1 MASLKQTDR
10 LMQFSSTLGKDVLLI
25 ESLDGAEGIS
35 RLFEYQLEL
44 LATVDTEIDPKSIVG
59 TKVAIAVALSDVQ
72 GSRWINGIVA
82 SFEQRAGDTEFNVY
96 RARIVPSM
104 WQLTLSSNCRV
115 FQQKTVLDIAK
126 AVFSEYGLSVSDQTS
141 ETYKPLDYCTQYS
154 ESDFN
159 FVQRILEESGIFYWF
174 EHSDQD
180 NKILLGDGRTAYQ
193 DCPLSASFPYAL
205 NEKGREGAYG
215 ARVTDFTSAATMV
228 SGKHSTAEY
237 NFRTYTR
244 LDIPDK
250 NSVSPFGENGYSE
263 YLYPAGEEG
272 YLKDADTQ
280 LSTQMETLFLGTRT
294 GAADALAEVFRGEA
308 NARSLCAGY
317 TFSLT
322 GHLRDGWNRKY
333 LLTEVIH
340 HADQVPPYRTSNTQK
355 KAEFNN
361 NFTAISSDLIFKPPL
376 TIEKPRIFGP
386 QTAVVVAPAGEE
398 MYIDKYGR
406 VNVQFFWD
414 KLRKANTVDST
425 WVRVA
430 QQWAGNGWG
439 SYFWPRLKDEV
450 VVQFLNGDPDNP
462 IVTGSVYNGVNL
474 PKYQLPGNSTR
485 SGLYTRSSKGGSA
498 SNANEIRFEDKTGSE
513 EIFINAE
520 KDLTLHVEHDWHTQI
535 DNEQHT
541 TVTKDRYEEV
551 DGDTHLTVK
560 GKQFESVAGDTHL
573 NISGKHIVQVGG
585 DHSETVSGDRKESI
599 GGNQHNSVGSNL
611 NEQVGSNYSLT
622 VGQNQVISAGMNF
635 DITASMGICLTVGSN
650 TIVMSP
656 EGIGLNGMGGFISIG
671 PSGVTIS
678 GMMVMINSGG
688 APVSGSPG
696 NAQSPQSP
704 DSPTAPTAPTYPGDD
719 QPSGGAAAA
728 AGDDAADGAADAG
741 AAAGGAAGAAADAA
755 DSAAG
760 GLAAGAAAL
769 GGAASAAAGAAEG
782 AVNQAEQAAQQ
793 AVSQVQQAAQ
803 QAVSQAQQ
811 LAQQVAQQA
820 QQAANQAKQ
829 AVQQAEQQAQQAV
842 DGVVQQA
849 RQAYQQAQGAV
860 QQAQQQVQQAAA
872 QGQAAA
878 QQALNQAQQQVQQCA
893 QAASNAVQQ
902 AQQQA
907 DQIKQQAQQA
917 ANQAQ
922 QAAQGAVNQA
932 QQAVQQAQQ
941 QAQQAVQQAQQQ
953 AQQAV
958 QQGQQAVQGAEQQAQ
973 QAAQQAQQQVQQ
985 AANQAQQAAQQ
996 ATQQAQQAAQ
1006 QAQQQAQQAAQQVQQ
1021 SASQSLQQAQ
1031 QASQGAQQS
1040 AQQAMNQAQRG
1051 F

>member
-35 RLFEYQLEL
+35 QLFDYQLEL

-59 TKVAIAVALSDVQ
+59 TKVAISIALSDVQ

-228 SGKHSTAEY
+228 SGKHSTADY
-237 NFRTYTR
+237 NFRTYAR
-244 LDIPDK
+244 LDVPDK

-280 LSTQMETLFLGTRT
+280 LSTQLETLFLGTRT
-294 GAADALAEVFRGEA
+294 GSADALAEVFRGEA

-333 LLTEVIH
+333 LLTELTH

-355 KAEFNN
+355 KAEFSNR
-361 NFTAISSDLIFKPPL
+361 FSAISSDLIFKPPL

-414 KLRKANTVDST
+414 KLRKPNTVDST

-474 PKYQLPGNSTR
+474 PKYPLPDNSTR

-520 KDLTLHVEHDWHTQI
+520 KDLNLHVEHDWHTQI

-541 TVTKDRYEEV
+541 KVAKDRYEEV

-560 GKQFESVAGDTHL
+560 GKQLESVTGDAHL
-573 NISGKHIVQVGG
+573 NVSGKHIVQVGG
-585 DHSETVSGDRKESI
+585 DHSETVSGNRMESI
-599 GGNQHNSVGSNL
+599 GSNQHISVGSNL

-728 AGDDAADGAADAG
+728 AADDADGAADAG
-741 AAAGGAAGAAADAA
+741 AAAGGAAGAAADDA

-769 GGAASAAAGAAEG
+769 GGAAGAAEG

-803 QAVSQAQQ
+803 QAVGQVQQ
-811 LAQQVAQQA
+811 LAQQAAQAA

-922 QAAQGAVNQA
+922 QAAQQA
-932 QQAVQQAQQ
+932 AN

-958 QQGQQAVQGAEQQAQ
+958 QQGQQAVQG
-973 QAAQQAQQQVQQ
+973 AAQQAQQQVQQ